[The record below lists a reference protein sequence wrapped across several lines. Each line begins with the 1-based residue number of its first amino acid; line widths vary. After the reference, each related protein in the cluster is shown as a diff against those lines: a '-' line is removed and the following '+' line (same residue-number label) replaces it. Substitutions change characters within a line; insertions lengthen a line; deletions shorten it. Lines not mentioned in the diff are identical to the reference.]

1 MSNRRLGAKRLLRRP
16 DFPAIWQKIRQFQF
30 PRLSKKN
37 RRKGRLLAGSS
48 LLATLAPGAGDDAST
63 SPASASSPRAAAPAR
78 RSRLTHILLF
88 LAWFAPIAA
97 ALVAFT
103 VPLLGVR
110 AYEYVMTSGYFHVK
124 EVLVDLSVGRFGDL
138 PREGDAVQPH
148 HTRDELMAMAGI
160 GPGTHVLQADLE
172 QMTAKLNASPWIRWA
187 EVSRELPDK
196 LIIHAIEHRPV
207 AILAALDLYLV
218 DEVGVPFVLAPADY
232 AQRLPVISGGGV
244 ITPAM
249 LADPNAMPGIQK
261 TLQTA
266 LNLLAKWKAQGLS
279 RRFPV
284 GELRL
289 ESGGRATLVLEKKT
303 VGEATEV
310 ALGRGPYREKLFRVE
325 WILEHLNAAGKTA
338 QYILL
343 DLGDELE
350 PGAVALGGSRVVVKT
365 DLGTEVMD
373 TPPIKDL
380 GAAAPDAAPRPN
392 RARPARPDAP
402 ADAPPAAE
410 PSSPEPDSPE
420 PREDVPA
427 VTPSVPAPPADPN
440 ANPTPDDPAE
450 TFEAAPLTG
459 GRPADDSGEEN

>member
-1 MSNRRLGAKRLLRRP
+1 MSNRRLGAKRFLRKP
-16 DFPAIWQKIRQFQF
+16 DFSALWQNVRNFQL
-30 PRLSKKN
+30 PRLSKRN
-37 RRKGRLLAGSS
+37 RKKGRLLAVASS
-48 LLATLAPGAGDDAST
+48 LDTATPSPST
-63 SPASASSPRAAAPAR
+63 LPASAPR
-78 RSRLTHILLF
+78 RSRVAHILLF

-110 AYEYVMTSGYFHVK
+110 AYEYVMTSGYFHVR
-124 EVLVDLSVGRFGDL
+124 EVLVDLTVGRFGDT
-138 PREGDAVQPH
+138 PRGTDPVTPH
-148 HTRDELMAMAGI
+148 HTREELMAMAGI

-172 QMTAKLNASPWIRWA
+172 AMTAKLTASPWIRWA
-187 EVSRELPDK
+187 EVSRELPDT
-196 LIIHAIEHRPV
+196 LVIHAIEHRPV
-207 AILAALDLYLV
+207 ALLAARDLYLV
-218 DEVGVPFVLAPADY
+218 DEVGVPFVLAPADF
-232 AQRLPVISGGGV
+232 AARLPVISGGSV
-244 ITPAM
+244 ITPEL
-249 LADPNAMPGIQK
+249 LADPSAMPAIQK
-261 TLQTA
+261 TLETS
-266 LNLLAKWKAQGLS
+266 LNLLSKWKAQGLS

-325 WILEHLNAAGKTA
+325 WILEHLHAAGKTA

-380 GAAAPDAAPRPN
+380 GAPAANPAGNPGSAPRPHV
-392 RARPARPDAP
+392 RPAAP
-402 ADAPPAAE
+402 GDAPPAAE
-410 PSSPEPDSPE
+410 PVSPEPDSPE

-427 VTPSVPAPPADPN
+427 VTPSVPAVQDPN
-440 ANPTPDDPAE
+440 ATPTPDDPAE
-450 TFEAAPLTG
+450 TPEAAPLTG
-459 GRPADDSGEEN
+459 GRPADDSAEEN